1 MIGIREMWKKIL
13 MFFVA
18 GALVLCGATEAFA
31 DEAEGIMQEQSQ
43 EETIEVS
50 AAPIDYSM
58 LERQITAAI
67 GLDEHDYTKE
77 SWDMLEE
84 ALDDAIMLLDAAK
97 NQQEVIDTAEK
108 LENAVSALSRMDYSK
123 LEKALGLI
131 YAKIDENAEIH
142 SVLGKVDSAVN
153 RAKGLLLSGDQAAV
167 DAAAAEL
174 DALIEELSNIK
185 TGESETIIKE
195 VEIEVPPSDDYC
207 NVAGHKAWPVLF
219 FISLAIN
226 VALVVMMGYVFSK
239 MKNAED
245 DIPLVQYDI
254 DDDMDDFEE
263 YDDLEDY
270 SEEEFDD
277 EYEEEAFEE
286 ESADGE
292 D

>member
-43 EETIEVS
+43 KETIEVS

-167 DAAAAEL
+167 DEAAAEL
-174 DALIEELSNIK
+174 EALIEELDGVRL
-185 TGESETIIKE
+185 GEPETIIKE
-195 VEIEVPPSDDYC
+195 VEVQVPPSDDFC
-207 NVAGHKAWPVLF
+207 NIAGHKIWPVVF

-226 VALVVMMGYVFSK
+226 VALVVLIGYVFSK
-239 MKNAED
+239 MKNSED
-245 DIPLVQYDI
+245 DIPLVSYDI
-254 DDDMDDFEE
+254 DDDIEDFDDTDDFDDYGEDFADE
-263 YDDLEDY
+263 YDEELSEDGN
-270 SEEEFDD
+270 
-277 EYEEEAFEE
+277 
-286 ESADGE
+286 GE